1 MKECEE
7 INEDLLFIK
16 NMQKQIKKDIKNHK
30 VYKNKNYSDQKPIH
44 IVFTIK

>member
-1 MKECEE
+1 MKKYEE
-7 INEDLLFIK
+7 IDEDLKFVK
-16 NMQKQIKKDIKNHK
+16 NIQKQIQKDIKNHK